1 MLHQEIYD
9 FLQTRKKVNLNFQKW
24 LRTKQAKGS
33 NYATKNR
40 TINVVKKCS
49 EIIYILVENKL
60 TAIKMLQEF
69 LHMIYSELGYQ
80 EIKLSCF
87 YDEELDSFDPI
98 SIRKVEELFDFMLP
112 ILKDKLQKS
121 DFNNYFSITVR
132 NVKNQIKHL
141 NVTYLTTTDEIKN
154 ECNRKNKHS
163 LEDIILIYKGKKLE
177 DTILKYIGISEGD
190 TIYVV
195 WKKKNLV
202 YKAPPLRSA
211 ELVKTIKAET
221 EEVDY
226 PRKGMS
232 ASAPGPPPKNRFTV
246 SNYYYNSSGRT
257 GSNSSDDDYEELRSM
272 FG

>member
-121 DFNNYFSITVR
+121 DFNNYS
-132 NVKNQIKHL
+132 
-141 NVTYLTTTDEIKN
+141 
-154 ECNRKNKHS
+154 
-163 LEDIILIYKGKKLE
+163 
-177 DTILKYIGISEGD
+177 
-190 TIYVV
+190 
-195 WKKKNLV
+195 
-202 YKAPPLRSA
+202 
-211 ELVKTIKAET
+211 
-221 EEVDY
+221 
-226 PRKGMS
+226 
-232 ASAPGPPPKNRFTV
+232 
-246 SNYYYNSSGRT
+246 
-257 GSNSSDDDYEELRSM
+257 
-272 FG
+272 